1 MPWIPQTQLTRMVV
15 TMSVR
20 LARES
25 VILLDL
31 SLLPSVMLSPLLEF
45 QIPIYT
51 EHIRGCWTVSDGAYA
66 KESSLLHQEWAQKL
80 VVWEEDTRAPLQGKL
95 LHVGK

>member
-51 EHIRGCWTVSDGAYA
+51 EHITSEAAGLSVTALML
-66 KESSLLHQEWAQKL
+66 K
-80 VVWEEDTRAPLQGKL
+80 RAPFYTRNGHKSS
-95 LHVGK
+95 

>member
-51 EHIRGCWTVSDGAYA
+51 EHITSEAADCQQW
-66 KESSLLHQEWAQKL
+66 LLC
-80 VVWEEDTRAPLQGKL
+80 
-95 LHVGK
+95 